1 METIIVLCLLIII
14 VLLLQDKI
22 VTKKREKKPTEKK
35 SNPNLPDIMGQPR
48 PVRSLSVSN
57 TVSERQTQET
67 EVNPDNLDIE
77 IDEED
82 VDMQIPPEEPETL
95 IKPLKKKPLA
105 KERNKSKKANDQ
117 DYESIFFKK
126 PSTNARD
133 GKTVY
138 IRPDF
143 YEKMSRI
150 VQVIGEDKITIYAYL
165 DNLLEYHF
173 QEFGEQITTSF
184 NDKYKPIL

>member
-1 METIIVLCLLIII
+1 MEKDNKKKAIPEINEELMMNLMVDG
-14 VLLLQDKI
+14 VKKEGLQLPL
-22 VTKKREKKPTEKK
+22 EESEAPMK
-35 SNPNLPDIMGQPR
+35 S
-48 PVRSLSVSN
+48 
-57 TVSERQTQET
+57 
-67 EVNPDNLDIE
+67 
-77 IDEED
+77 
-82 VDMQIPPEEPETL
+82 
-95 IKPLKKKPLA
+95 LKEKPLA
-105 KERNKSKKANDQ
+105 KERNKGKKANDQ

-143 YEKMSRI
+143 HEKLSRI

>member
-1 METIIVLCLLIII
+1 MEKDNNKKAIPEINEELMMNLMVDG
-14 VLLLQDKI
+14 VKKEGLQLPLEESLASI
-22 VTKKREKKPTEKK
+22 K
-35 SNPNLPDIMGQPR
+35 SL
-48 PVRSLSVSN
+48 
-57 TVSERQTQET
+57 QE
-67 EVNPDNLDIE
+67 
-77 IDEED
+77 
-82 VDMQIPPEEPETL
+82 
-95 IKPLKKKPLA
+95 KPLTK
-105 KERNKSKKANDQ
+105 KERNRTKKGNDQ
-117 DYESIFFKK
+117 DYESVFFKK

-143 YEKMSRI
+143 HEKLSRI

>member
-1 METIIVLCLLIII
+1 MEKDNKKKAIPEINEELMMNLMVDG
-14 VLLLQDKI
+14 VKKEGLQ
-22 VTKKREKKPTEKK
+22 
-35 SNPNLPDIMGQPR
+35 L
-48 PVRSLSVSN
+48 
-57 TVSERQTQET
+57 
-67 EVNPDNLDIE
+67 
-77 IDEED
+77 
-82 VDMQIPPEEPETL
+82 PPEEPEAPM
-95 IKPLKKKPLA
+95 KPLQVKPLP
-105 KERNKSKKANDQ
+105 KERNKNKKANDQ

-126 PSTNARD
+126 SSTNARD

-143 YEKMSRI
+143 HEKMSRI

-173 QEFGEQITTSF
+173 QEFGEQITTTF